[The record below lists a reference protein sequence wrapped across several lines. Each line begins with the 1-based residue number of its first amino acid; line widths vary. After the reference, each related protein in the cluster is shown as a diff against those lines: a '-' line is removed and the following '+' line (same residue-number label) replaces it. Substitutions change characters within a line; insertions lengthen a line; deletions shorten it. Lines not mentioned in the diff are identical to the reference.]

1 MCGERRVY
9 CKQRNSE
16 NIGRPIRGAVHNRE
30 HSGRREHCRLV
41 VYCNQVVNHKRSVA
55 YCVFVFTDAAVV
67 MACSCWVTT
76 ILLVAFVG
84 VRSTAGMCV
93 LYVM

>member
-1 MCGERRVY
+1 MVAGGGSATTE
-9 CKQRNSE
+9 QRKHW
-16 NIGRPIRGAVHNRE
+16 PIRGAVV
-30 HSGRREHCRLV
+30 HSPANTQAVGNIVDGSCI
-41 VYCNQVVNHKRSVA
+41 VNYIRSVA

-93 LYVM
+93 LYVV